1 MQNRSP
7 LADTLL
13 FVLIVLACVGGLSAI
28 WKVRFANQLVPDIRP
43 VATEKT
49 KAPAAVA
56 PQPATPQPTNP
67 RIAPPGM
74 MCDEENVI
82 CVSKHYVNSLL
93 ENPFSVTG
101 TFAMTS
107 SSLEWSVE
115 SKQNAALDKGSFAAT
130 SSFTIRGGLQDNRIP
145 TYEGEKIVHATSG
158 VLAIYWRDG
167 QGLRQNELRVPVHF
181 PAKMARASYVL
192 IGYNPD
198 DKVCHPEEKGQQL
211 MDETYA
217 TTKPVETSL
226 RTMLRAREGKGGMR
240 NPLPDGTQLRSLE
253 VKSGVANVIL
263 KVPEEVDVNGN
274 CFQQV
279 VESQV
284 KSTFKQ
290 FPSIK
295 SVAVKIL
302 NSDRQK

>member
-1 MQNRSP
+1 MQKRSP

-13 FVLIVLACVGGLSAI
+13 FVFIVLACVGGLSAI
-28 WKVRFANQLVPDIRP
+28 WRVRFANQLVPDIRP
-43 VATEKT
+43 VVTRKSRV
-49 KAPAAVA
+49 PVA
-56 PQPATPQPTNP
+56 IVTSSTTPQVIKP
-67 RIAPPGM
+67 RVTPPGM
-74 MCDEENVI
+74 LCDEESVI
-82 CVSKHYVNSLL
+82 CVGKQYINSLL

-130 SSFTIRGGLQDNRIP
+130 SSFTVRGGLQDNRVP
-145 TYEGEKIVHATSG
+145 TYDGEKIVHATSG
-158 VLAIYWRDG
+158 VLAIYWRDA
-167 QGLRQNELRVPVHF
+167 QGLRQNELRIPVHF
-181 PAKMARASYVL
+181 PRKMTSASYVL

-198 DKVCHPEEKGQQL
+198 DKVCYPDNKGQQL
-211 MDETYA
+211 KDETYA
-217 TTKPVETSL
+217 TTKPVETAL
-226 RTMLRAREGKGGMR
+226 RTMLRAREGKAGLR

-253 VKSGVANVIL
+253 VKSGMANVVL
-263 KVPEEVDVNGN
+263 KVPEEFDVNGN

-295 SVAVKIL
+295 SVSVKIL
-302 NSDRQK
+302 NSDSQK